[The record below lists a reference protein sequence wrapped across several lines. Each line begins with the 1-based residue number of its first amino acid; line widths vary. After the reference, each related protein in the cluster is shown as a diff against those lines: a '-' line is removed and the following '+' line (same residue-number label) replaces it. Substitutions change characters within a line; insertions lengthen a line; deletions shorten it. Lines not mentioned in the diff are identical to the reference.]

1 MVGLVKAVPAPTR
14 RSSDPAGPRRRRG
27 ERGPR
32 RRSLRVVAGSW
43 ILGVALVAGCG
54 MEATEDPA
62 PTVSQ
67 APAPAVA
74 TSQPTHTPETAAA
87 TQQAT
92 TEAITT
98 AQTPAEA
105 PAARGEVVRVVG
117 VVDGDTLRVS
127 VGGVTERLR
136 IIGIDAP
143 ELSDGECYAQASA
156 SRMQSLVQS
165 RDVRI
170 VADPTQ
176 DDRDRYDRILRHVFT
191 LDGVN
196 VAQRLVA
203 EGLAREYTYDR
214 PYAGRD
220 DYLEAQE
227 IARAGDLGI
236 WSGACDVAAQP
247 ASTPTAAAPFAPQ
260 PAPGADAGKCVIKG
274 NISSSGEKIYH
285 VPGGRS
291 YDETIITESKGE
303 RWFCTEQ
310 EAVDAGWRKAKR

>member
-1 MVGLVKAVPAPTR
+1 MVGVVKAVPAPVR
-14 RSSDPAGPRRRRG
+14 WSSDPAGPRRRSG
-27 ERGPR
+27 ERGRR
-32 RRSLRVVAGSW
+32 RRSLRVVAGPWS
-43 ILGVALVAGCG
+43 LGLALVAGCG

-74 TSQPTHTPETAAA
+74 TSQPTHTPETATA

-92 TEAITT
+92 TAAPTE
-98 AQTPAEA
+98 E
-105 PAARGEVVRVVG
+105 PAALGQVVRVVG

-127 VGGVTERLR
+127 VGGVTEPLR

-170 VADPTQ
+170 AADPTQ

-196 VAQRLVA
+196 VAERLVA
-203 EGLAREYTYDR
+203 EGLASEYTYDR

-220 DYLEAQE
+220 EYLKAQE
-227 IARAGDLGI
+227 SARAGNLGI

-247 ASTPTAAAPFAPQ
+247 ASTPTAPAPFAPQ
-260 PAPGADAGKCVIKG
+260 PPPGADAGKCVIKG

-291 YDETIITESKGE
+291 YDDTIITESKGE
-303 RWFCTEQ
+303 SWFCTEQ